1 MAFNTVRIV
10 KAYMPLDEDTFRK
23 VYITTPVA
31 YHAIGRR
38 VWKVQNGK
46 KKPCRARTKG
56 ARFVTY
62 SYKKSLH
69 KINTVVY
76 DPQLKDYVPTQ
87 VHRYYNTLQKHNKT
101 VKNGLS
107 MNRKEVY
114 RALRF
119 KNVNGRFLNRKH
131 KVQPNGKH
139 YISVMEIYSGVMQP
153 WETSYKFP
161 YCNYAEVGAYHRHV
175 KLDAEHDD
183 TFKVT
188 TRLPKRTK
196 EFTTAPVHKGGKFYV
211 EKSTVPTPYCVIDG
225 FTEEAVVK
233 HRKALLGAI
242 NSINNEFY
250 TPTETTRPY
259 NNCDVTVLRQGERF
273 EVEEYDKSI
282 TKYEVNAMLHSLI
295 KEDPETPHDTEIR
308 LCGENYL
315 RKHRTGTI
323 NNSELL
329 DFEEH
334 ILKTRNMSVE
344 EILKDLDRREG
355 ETCKE
360 RRERAEAIAELLKED
375 AYDHAHKERTPM
387 SEAYEDAE
395 QARIDEFY
403 SKYANRCRTL
413 QGKKLW
419 KAKQQIQERHITSY
433 KREVI
438 EEVEAG
444 LRDEIFFPSPRNRH
458 YSDKIGHPF
467 TYMEGAYIEKGTHTQ
482 YEYVDS
488 CKIIQEG
495 DGKDKEWI
503 VESTRKLCKVA
514 YRAVQ
519 TELKDLY
526 EVDTLLG
533 DAGYDSFSRHEIE
546 DVTYNA
552 SGLVSYD
559 AYMQDSEDNINEAE
573 AYEDVTDL

>member
-1 MAFNTVRIV
+1 MAFNKTKII

-46 KKPCRARTKG
+46 KKPCRARTKR
-56 ARFVTY
+56 ASFVTY
-62 SYKKSLH
+62 SYKKNIHS
-69 KINTVVY
+69 INTVVY
-76 DPQLKDYVPTQ
+76 NPQLKDYTPTQ
-87 VHRYYNTLQKHNKT
+87 VHRYYNTLQKHRKT

-107 MNRKEVY
+107 MNGKEVY

-131 KVQPNGKH
+131 RVQPNGKH

-175 KLDAEHDD
+175 KLDAEHDN

-188 TRLPKRTK
+188 TRLPKYTK
-196 EFTTAPVHKGGKFYV
+196 EFTTAPVHRNGKFYV
-211 EKSTVPTPYCVIDG
+211 EKSTVPTPHCVIDG

-233 HRKALLGAI
+233 NRKALLGVI

-259 NNCDVTVLRQGERF
+259 GNCDVTVLRQGERF

-295 KEDPETPHDTEIR
+295 KEDPETPHDPDVR
-308 LCGENYL
+308 LCGEKYL

-334 ILKTRNMSVE
+334 ILKTRNMPVE

-360 RRERAEAIAELLKED
+360 RRERAEAIAELMKPEQ
-375 AYDHAHKERTPM
+375 YDHAHKERTPM
-387 SEAYEDAE
+387 SEAYEAAE
-395 QARIDEFY
+395 QARIDAFY
-403 SKYANRCRTL
+403 DDPANHCRTL
-413 QGKKLW
+413 EGEELL
-419 KAKQQIQERHITSY
+419 KAKQEMQEHYMLSVKETYEKYDPEENLARFFYPSPNCKEHWADDKTVYESSY
-433 KREVI
+433 GVFVERTKYTVEYRDFEKREKVKVFRTI
-438 EEVEAG
+438 
-444 LRDEIFFPSPRNRH
+444 NR
-458 YSDKIGHPF
+458 IPL
-467 TYMEGAYIEKGTHTQ
+467 M
-482 YEYVDS
+482 
-488 CKIIQEG
+488 
-495 DGKDKEWI
+495 
-503 VESTRKLCKVA
+503 
-514 YRAVQ
+514 
-519 TELKDLY
+519 DLA
-526 EVDTLLG
+526 EVDRMLG
-533 DAGYDSFSRHEIE
+533 DTGYDSFSRHEIE
-546 DVTYNA
+546 DATYNA
-552 SGLVSYD
+552 SGFVSFD
-559 AYMQDSEDNINEAE
+559 AYMQNSEDSVNESE
-573 AYEDVTDL
+573 GYEDLTDF